1 MRLDQELGIEEQ
13 RPVKQSFCG
22 SLRRDTHWKCLI
34 LTCLIYGCLAAIS
47 WCRLSRITKVIKD
60 FYDESV
66 IQTSQSGP
74 CDEGYVYIPVAFVVM
89 LYLVYLVECWHCH
102 TRIELQYK
110 IDVTSVHE
118 LVQYMRE
125 AIPIIWWKA
134 ICYHYVRRTRQV
146 TRYRNGDAFT
156 TTQVYYERVNS
167 HTAGCALNF
176 SRCGY
181 KDISKI
187 LRGLEEYPAT
197 KIKFT
202 KGFSFATVEAESEF
216 EDQRSQ
222 FFQEHERR
230 DDYMETREGMDL
242 LNVNF
247 KEYLIAFADPDNLP
261 WYVSHAIF
269 WVASIL
275 LLSWPLRVLIEYKTA
290 YLHYHVHKL
299 FGTNYLDPAYIPGQM
314 SRVST
319 MCSTDFELN
328 VRNNYSI
335 VPSYSEALLMDCAHP
350 DRIEDSNGN
359 LVGTANGHL
368 IANSQMTNGVSGQ
381 NGYISNG
388 HVQNGLIQ
396 GGRVALFIQN
406 GAVTYSSRGDQIDIQ
421 GDTIQKRKKKH
432 RRKGRRRNRSRD
444 RESSDSSHRYG
455 PNQQSSA
462 TSPETPEDQIL
473 QCHIIPSGSS
483 HGSIRII
490 TSESMA
496 VASSSSTTLDRTIVP
511 SGSTDITHPPG
522 EAAIL
527 PVGELPTPDSLQ
539 SEDNIQTPD
548 SIASI
553 ESVQVPKSVAS
564 LDVHT
569 SCSCSGQ
576 TPDSIQSGN
585 VETPTSIQAPD
596 GMEMERT
603 CDSPASTSSAYVPPP
618 ISAGEPPPPY
628 EAALSMERPPGS
640 PARSSTM
647 GSPARRSPSMGS
659 PVHRSPSVGSP
670 VRRSPSMGSPARR
683 SPSMSSPS
691 RSVSMGSPARGSPA
705 FGSPSRSA
713 RGSQSS
719 RSSPGLASSRGS
731 PVRRPS
737 LKFSSQLYCMETS
750 L

>member
-1 MRLDQELGIEEQ
+1 M
-13 RPVKQSFCG
+13 
-22 SLRRDTHWKCLI
+22 
-34 LTCLIYGCLAAIS
+34 
-47 WCRLSRITKVIKD
+47 
-60 FYDESV
+60 
-66 IQTSQSGP
+66 SQSGP

-187 LRGLEEYPAT
+187 LRGLEDYPAT

-314 SRVST
+314 SRGST

-328 VRNNYSI
+328 IINNYSI

-359 LVGTANGHL
+359 LVGTANNHL
-368 IANSQMTNGVSGQ
+368 IGNGQVPNGVSGQ
-381 NGYISNG
+381 NSYITNG
-388 HVQNGLIQ
+388 HVQNGIIQ

-406 GAVTYSSRGDQIDIQ
+406 GAVTYSRGDQIDIQ
-421 GDTIQKRKKKH
+421 GDSIHKRKKKY
-432 RRKGRRRNRSRD
+432 RRKGRRKNRNREHD
-444 RESSDSSHRYG
+444 SSDSSHRYG
-455 PNQQSSA
+455 QNQQSSA
-462 TSPETPEDQIL
+462 TSPETPEDQVL
-473 QCHIIPSGSS
+473 QCHIQPSGSS

-490 TSESMA
+490 TNDP
-496 VASSSSTTLDRTIVP
+496 VPGASSGNSLDQAIVP
-511 SGSTDITHPPG
+511 SGSADITHPPG
-522 EAAIL
+522 EPAIL
-527 PVGELPTPDSLQ
+527 HVGELPTPDSLQ
-539 SEDNIQTPD
+539 SEDNSQPPD
-548 SIASI
+548 SIVSTDN
-553 ESVQVPKSVAS
+553 VQMPESVAS
-564 LDVHT
+564 VDVHT
-569 SCSCSGQ
+569 SCSVQ

-585 VETPTSIQAPD
+585 VETPTSIQAPE
-596 GMEMERT
+596 GEEMDRT
-603 CDSPASTSSAYVPPP
+603 CDSAASDSNHVPPP
-618 ISAGEPPPPY
+618 ISSGEPPPPY

-647 GSPARRSPSMGS
+647 GSPARRSPSIGSPARRSPSMGS
-659 PVHRSPSVGSP
+659 PVRRSPSLGSP
-670 VRRSPSMGSPARR
+670 VRRSPSMG
-683 SPSMSSPS
+683 SPS

-705 FGSPSRSA
+705 FGSPTRSA

-719 RSSPGLASSRGS
+719 RGSPGLGSTRGS

-737 LKFSSQLYCMETS
+737 LKFNNQLQCMETS